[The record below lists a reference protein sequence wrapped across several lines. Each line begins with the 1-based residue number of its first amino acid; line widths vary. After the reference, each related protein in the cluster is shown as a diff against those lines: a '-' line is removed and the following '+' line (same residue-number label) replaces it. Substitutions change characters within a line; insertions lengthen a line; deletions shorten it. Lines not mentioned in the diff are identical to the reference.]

1 MLSFTKDMINQN
13 KELVTDALKVGSL
26 LIVVGGLLVVT
37 PTSSAIVHYNG
48 KELAIEVDPENIEAD
63 IETQLSNLDIEEYE
77 ITSEVSEDETVS
89 DVYVDSAKDITVV
102 INGEEITL
110 KTYNN
115 TVFQLVEELEAEFSI
130 DDNTRYVLKSELD
143 TPFLEEGQKIV
154 FDRLTTK
161 TEEKEEYTYLDTV
174 YEDSDTLYEGESA
187 VDTVGVPQIDNVT
200 YEYSYKN
207 DKKVDETIVDTEVT
221 QEGVA
226 EVILVGTKE
235 IEVEET
241 TTEESKSSKSD
252 ETDDANSD
260 DTDSDEAES
269 DETDTDDA
277 DSDDSDDTDSEE
289 TTSTTTSSSKNWD
302 AVAAC
307 ESGGNWS
314 INTGNGYYGG
324 LQFAQ
329 GTWDWASSAAGVSAS
344 RADLASR
351 EEQIAAA
358 EQVYAAQGAGAWG
371 GCSGYL

>member
-1 MLSFTKDMINQN
+1 MLSLIKDMINQN

-26 LIVVGGLLVVT
+26 VVVVGGLLAIT
-37 PTSSAIVHYNG
+37 PTDSAVVHYNG
-48 KELAIEVDPENIEAD
+48 KELTIEVDPENIEND
-63 IETQLSNLDIEEYE
+63 IESQLSNLDIEEYE
-77 ITSEVSEDETVS
+77 ITSEVSEDESVS
-89 DVYVDSAKDITVV
+89 DIYVDSAKNITVV

-115 TVFQLVEELEAEFSI
+115 TVFQLVEELETEFSI
-130 DDNTRYVLKSELD
+130 NDNTRYVLKSELD
-143 TPFLEEGQKIV
+143 TPFIEEGQKLV

-174 YEDSDTLYEGESA
+174 YEDSDTLYDGETSI
-187 VDTVGVPQIDNVT
+187 DTVGVPQIENVT

-207 DKKVDETIVDTEVT
+207 DKKVDETVVDTEVI

-235 IEVEET
+235 IEVEE
-241 TTEESKSSKSD
+241 
-252 ETDDANSD
+252 ET
-260 DTDSDEAES
+260 
-269 DETDTDDA
+269 ETDTSDKDTSDNDD
-277 DSDDSDDTDSEE
+277 DDDSDSKETETTEVEEE
-289 TTSTTTSSSKNWD
+289 TETAEAEVEEETETTTTSSSKNWD
-302 AVAAC
+302 AVASC

-358 EQVYAAQGAGAWG
+358 EQVYAKQGAGAWG
-371 GCSGYL
+371 GCSSYL

>member
-26 LIVVGGLLVVT
+26 VVVVGGLLAIT
-37 PTSSAIVHYNG
+37 PTDSAVVHYNG
-48 KELAIEVDPENIEAD
+48 KELTIEVDPENIEND
-63 IETQLSNLDIEEYE
+63 IESQLSNLDIEEYE
-77 ITSEVSEDETVS
+77 ITSEVSEDESVS
-89 DVYVDSAKDITVV
+89 DVYVDSAKNITVV

-115 TVFQLVEELEAEFSI
+115 TVFQLVEELETEFSI
-130 DDNTRYVLKSELD
+130 NDNTRYVLKSELD
-143 TPFLEEGQKIV
+143 TPYLQEGQKIV

-174 YEDSDTLYEGESA
+174 YEDSDTLYEGETA
-187 VDTVGVPQIDNVT
+187 VDTVGVPQIENVT

-207 DKKVDETIVDTEVT
+207 DKKVDETVVDTET
-221 QEGVA
+221 IQEGVA

-235 IEVEET
+235 YEVEEEDDTESETTTKKKSTKDDTEEEDTEEEDTEEVEET
-241 TTEESKSSKSD
+241 DTEE
-252 ETDDANSD
+252 E
-260 DTDSDEAES
+260 DTEEV
-269 DETDTDDA
+269 E
-277 DSDDSDDTDSEE
+277 EE
-289 TTSTTTSSSKNWD
+289 TTTTSSSSSKNWD

-358 EQVYAAQGAGAWG
+358 EQVYASQGAGAWG

>member
-26 LIVVGGLLVVT
+26 LVVVGGLLMIT
-37 PTSSAIVHYNG
+37 PTDSAVVHYNG
-48 KELAIEVDPENIEAD
+48 KELTIEVDPENIEDD

-77 ITSEVSEDETVS
+77 ITSEVSEDESVS
-89 DVYVDSAKDITVV
+89 DVYVDSAKNITVV

-143 TPFLEEGQKIV
+143 TPYLQEGQKIV

-207 DKKVDETIVDTEVT
+207 DKKVDETVVDTET
-221 QEGVA
+221 IQEGVA

-235 IEVEET
+235 YEVEEEKE
-241 TTEESKSSKSD
+241 TEKKSSSSKKKS
-252 ETDDANSD
+252 TQ
-260 DTDSDEAES
+260 
-269 DETDTDDA
+269 
-277 DSDDSDDTDSEE
+277 DDSDDEDTEE
-289 TTSTTTSSSKNWD
+289 ESTSSSSSSSSKNWD

-358 EQVYAAQGAGAWG
+358 EQVYASQGAGAWG

>member
-26 LIVVGGLLVVT
+26 LVVVGGLLMIT
-37 PTSSAIVHYNG
+37 PTDSAVVHYNG
-48 KELAIEVDPENIEAD
+48 KELTIEVDPENIEDD

-207 DKKVDETIVDTEVT
+207 DKKVDETVVDTET
-221 QEGVA
+221 IQEGVA

-235 IEVEET
+235 YEVEEEKE
-241 TTEESKSSKSD
+241 TETEKTSSSSKKKST
-252 ETDDANSD
+252 E
-260 DTDSDEAES
+260 
-269 DETDTDDA
+269 
-277 DSDDSDDTDSEE
+277 DDSDDEDTEE
-289 TTSTTTSSSKNWD
+289 ESTSSSSSSSSKNWD
-302 AVAAC
+302 AVASC

-358 EQVYAAQGAGAWG
+358 EQVYASQGAGAWG

>member
-26 LIVVGGLLVVT
+26 LVVVGGLLTVT
-37 PTSSAIVHYNG
+37 PTDSAVVHYNG
-48 KELAIEVDPENIEAD
+48 KELTIEVDPQNIEDD
-63 IETQLSNLDIEEYE
+63 IESQLSNLDIEEYE
-77 ITSEVSEDETVS
+77 ITSEVSEDESVS
-89 DVYVDSAKDITVV
+89 DVYVDSAKNITVV

-115 TVFQLVEELEAEFSI
+115 TVFQLVEELEAEFNI
-130 DDNTRYVLKSELD
+130 NDDTRYVLKSELD
-143 TPFLEEGQKIV
+143 TPFLDEGQKIV

-174 YEDSDTLYEGESA
+174 YKDSDTLYEGESA
-187 VDTVGVPQIDNVT
+187 IDTVGVPQIDNVT

-207 DKKVDETIVDTEVT
+207 DKKIDETVVDTET
-221 QEGVA
+221 IQDGVA

-235 IEVEET
+235 YEVEEKT
-241 TTEESKSSKSD
+241 ETKETSNSTKKKSTDDEESTSSS
-252 ETDDANSD
+252 S
-260 DTDSDEAES
+260 S
-269 DETDTDDA
+269 
-277 DSDDSDDTDSEE
+277 
-289 TTSTTTSSSKNWD
+289 SSSKNWD
-302 AVAAC
+302 AVASC

-329 GTWDWASSAAGVSAS
+329 GTWDWASSAAGVSAP

-358 EQVYAAQGAGAWG
+358 EHVYASQGAGAWG
-371 GCSGYL
+371 SCSGYL